1 MPSDSWPE
9 NVELVWDIPADLPHA
24 LADEKQMAI
33 VFSNLIRN
41 GCESMLGGG
50 CLTLSARHVQDQV
63 EVSVTDTGC
72 GIKAEDLPRIREPFR
87 STKARGIGLGLAL
100 SQAILEKNCGTL
112 NVTSEVGHG
121 STFTVVL
128 MAEKT

>member
-1 MPSDSWPE
+1 M
-9 NVELVWDIPADLPHA
+9 
-24 LADEKQMAI
+24 
-33 VFSNLIRN
+33 
-41 GCESMLGGG
+41 
-50 CLTLSARHVQDQV
+50 QV
-63 EVSVTDTGC
+63 RIEVAVTDTGC

-112 NVTSEVGHG
+112 KVASEVGRG

-128 MAEKT
+128 MAEGN